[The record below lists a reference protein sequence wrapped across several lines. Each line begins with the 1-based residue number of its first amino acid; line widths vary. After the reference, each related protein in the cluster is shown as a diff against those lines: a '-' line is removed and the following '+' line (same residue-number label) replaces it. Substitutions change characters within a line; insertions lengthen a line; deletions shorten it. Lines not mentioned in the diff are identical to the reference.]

1 MDRRRFRNVALI
13 VVFGVALGIGSG
25 VTYAAFSWT
34 TANGANTLATDADWT
49 APTGSSVIARSGS
62 TVGGSIAQG
71 SGYYVYANATDSGNP
86 ASGVASVVA
95 GVANLTTSPTSATLT
110 TTGGPWTISGVSYA
124 YRSPAL
130 TAKNPLTAGIV
141 SYTLTLTDTH
151 VPANTGTQ
159 TFSVTVDNAGP
170 SASDIQAINGG
181 AQVGLP
187 EAGDVITF
195 TFTEPMDP
203 ASILASWTGAAATVR
218 VKFQNNGCAGADA
231 LTVLD
236 SSGGTGVHL
245 GTVCL
250 GGDFV
255 NGQSFFTTS
264 TMVMTGNTV
273 IVTLGGSDS
282 MKAASNTTLSWTPST
297 LATDIAGNAMAATA
311 VNESG
316 TVDTDF

>member
-34 TANGANTLATDADWT
+34 TANGATTLATAPDWT
-49 APTGSSVIARSGS
+49 GPTGTTVIAEAGS
-62 TVGGSIAQG
+62 TT
-71 SGYYVYANATDSGNP
+71 SGTINPSSAYYVYANATDSGNP

-170 SASDIQAINGG
+170 SASDIQANVGN
-181 AQVGLP
+181 GLP
-187 EAGDVITF
+187 EAGDQLIF
-195 TFTEPMDP
+195 TFSETMDVN
-203 ASILASWTGAAATVR
+203 SILSGWTGTSTAVVVFFANGGCGANDSATV
-218 VKFQNNGCAGADA
+218 QD
-231 LTVLD
+231 
-236 SSGGTGVHL
+236 SGGGGGV
-245 GTVCL
+245 
-250 GGDFV
+250 
-255 NGQSFFTTS
+255 
-264 TMVMTGNTV
+264 
-273 IVTLGGSDS
+273 
-282 MKAASNTTLSWTPST
+282 
-297 LATDIAGNAMAATA
+297 
-311 VNESG
+311 
-316 TVDTDF
+316 